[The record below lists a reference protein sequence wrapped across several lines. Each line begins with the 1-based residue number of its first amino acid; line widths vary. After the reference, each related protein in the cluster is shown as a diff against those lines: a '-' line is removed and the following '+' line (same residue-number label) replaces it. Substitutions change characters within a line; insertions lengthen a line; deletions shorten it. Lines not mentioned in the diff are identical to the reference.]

1 MRRQKWF
8 VLVLVL
14 LLAVIGD
21 SRTPMQAVANAE
33 KIKQEI
39 LNAENE
45 LTAALLKADKDA
57 LNRIWSEDLVFTNP
71 AGKVSRK
78 AARLAGLKPA
88 PDQAAVESNHSDKI
102 EIYPYSD
109 VSAVATILSTW
120 KTSRG
125 EQQTVEQY
133 QATHFWIKQSDH
145 WRLVAAHV
153 SVVAK

>member
-1 MRRQKWF
+1 MRQQKWF
-8 VLVLVL
+8 VLIML
-14 LLAVIGD
+14 LLLTVIGE
-21 SRTPMQAVANAE
+21 SRTPTQRVTSTE

-45 LTAALLKADKDA
+45 LTVALFTADKDA
-57 LNRIWSEDLVFTNP
+57 LNRIWSDDFVFTNP

-88 PDQAAVESNHSDKI
+88 GDQGIVESNHSDKI
-102 EIYPYSD
+102 EVYPYND

-120 KTSRG
+120 KTGRV
-125 EQQTVEQY
+125 EQQAVDQY
-133 QATHFWIKQSDH
+133 QATHFWIRQGKQ